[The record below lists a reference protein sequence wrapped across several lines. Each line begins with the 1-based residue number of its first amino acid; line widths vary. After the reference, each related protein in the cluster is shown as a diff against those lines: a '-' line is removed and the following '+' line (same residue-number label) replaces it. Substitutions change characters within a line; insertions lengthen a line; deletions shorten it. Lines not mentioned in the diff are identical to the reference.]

1 MGRLDMHTLQEFV
14 RLARMGTG
22 FRAIARMV
30 RISPNTEREYRKAL
44 DAAGLLVGDPNDLP
58 EPATLLAALEKHR
71 PTRLAPQQES
81 SVERWATEVKA
92 MHELGAKPVAIFD
105 RLRLEHKDF
114 TAAVPGGPCAARR
127 EGQGRSGESARV
139 SRGPGLGFGP

>member
-44 DAAGLLVGDPNDLP
+44 EAAGLLAGDPNDLP
-58 EPATLLAALEKHR
+58 ELATLQAQAESPKPKWAVIKATAGSIKAVLENAAGGVL
-71 PTRLAPQQES
+71 
-81 SVERWATEVKA
+81 
-92 MHELGAKPVAIFD
+92 VAQA
-105 RLRLEHKDF
+105 LPYL
-114 TAAVPGGPCAARR
+114 TA
-127 EGQGRSGESARV
+127 
-139 SRGPGLGFGP
+139 LL

>member
-22 FRAIARMV
+22 FRAIARML

-44 DAAGLLVGDPNDLP
+44 DAAGLLVGAPNDLP
-58 EPATLLAALEKHR
+58 EPATLLAVLEKHR

-81 SVERWATEVKA
+81 SVERWGTEVKA

-114 TAAVPGGPCAARR
+114 TCSPPGRLLCHLPNPVSTATQDHGD
-127 EGQGRSGESARV
+127 SAT
-139 SRGPGLGFGP
+139 